1 MKKILVFKLFL
12 FLCLTGLLLS
22 SPSFL
27 ADYAV
32 KINVNDDTDNNP
44 VHSRAEIWIRGHGS
58 WFLAPELKYGGTTK
72 TFSGFKLD
80 EKHEM
85 FIYPDS
91 RDGKEMKIS
100 FMLTKE
106 MNPQGSVRDALIID
120 IDDESVTVKGL
131 PIKAASGEFEIKIKR

>member
-1 MKKILVFKLFL
+1 MKKSFVFKLLL

-32 KINVNDDTDNNP
+32 KINVNDDTDKNP

-58 WFLAPELKYGGTTK
+58 WFLAPKLKYGGTTK
-72 TFSGFKLD
+72 TFSGFKLG

-91 RDGKEMKIS
+91 RNGKEMKIS

-106 MNPQGSVRDALIID
+106 MNPQGSARDALTID
-120 IDDESVTVKGL
+120 IGDESVSVHGL